1 VFNYKI
7 TLEYNGKDF
16 QGSQAQN
23 GSEKIRT
30 VQSELESSLANFLDE
45 EIETNFAGRTD
56 AGVHA
61 VGQVANFKLNQ
72 ELKELESNPDKL
84 LISINSFLPQDM
96 VISKIENVPL
106 DFHARFSA
114 KAREYSYKI
123 FVRRH
128 RPVLRLDSLMWHKG
142 PLDFE
147 KMSARAEKY
156 LGNHD
161 FKDFAKTE
169 DEENTFCNIMESSLI
184 KESEICFKYKIKAD
198 RFLRHMV
205 RRIVGELIQIGSGN
219 STSQPL
225 SLKTAPPEGLTLVKV
240 YY

>member
-23 GSEKIRT
+23 GSQKIRT
-30 VQSELESSLANFLDE
+30 VQSELELGLSNFFGENID
-45 EIETNFAGRTD
+45 TNFAGRTD
-56 AGVHA
+56 TGVHA
-61 VGQVANFKLNQ
+61 VGQVVNFKLIQ
-72 ELKELESNPDKL
+72 ELNDLETNPDKL

-123 FVRRH
+123 FLRRH

-147 KMSARAEKY
+147 KMSTRAEEY

-169 DEENTFCNIMESSLI
+169 DEENTFCNIMESSLT

-205 RRIVGELIQIGSGN
+205 RRIVGELIQVGSGEP
-219 STSQPL
+219 TIKPL
-225 SLKTAPPEGLTLVKV
+225 SLKTAPAEGLTLVKV

>member
-23 GSEKIRT
+23 GSKTVRT
-30 VQSELESSLANFLDE
+30 VQSELELGLKKFFGE
-45 EIETNFAGRTD
+45 EIDTSFAGRTD
-56 AGVHA
+56 TGVHA
-61 VGQVANFKLNQ
+61 LGQVVNFKIN
-72 ELKELESNPDKL
+72 KHLEEVQTNPDKL
-84 LISINSFLPQDM
+84 LISINSFLPGDM
-96 VISKIENVPL
+96 VISKIQEVPL

-114 KAREYSYKI
+114 KAREYNYKI
-123 FVRRH
+123 FLRRH

-142 PLDFE
+142 PLDFD
-147 KMSARAEKY
+147 KMALHAQKY

-161 FKDFAKTE
+161 FKDFAKTT
-169 DEENTFCNIMESSLI
+169 DDENTFCNILESQLI
-184 KESEICFKYKIKAD
+184 KESDICFKYKIKAD

-205 RRIVGELIQIGSGN
+205 RRIVGELIQVGSGI
-219 STSQPL
+219 QHPKAL
-225 SLKTAPPEGLTLVKV
+225 SLKTVPAEGLTLVKV

>member
-30 VQSELESSLANFLDE
+30 VQAELEYGLSKFFGEN
-45 EIETNFAGRTD
+45 IETNFAGRTD
-56 AGVHA
+56 TGVHA
-61 VGQVANFKLNQ
+61 VGQVVNFKLNQ
-72 ELKELESNPDKL
+72 ELNELETNPDKL
-84 LISINSFLPQDM
+84 LISLNSFLPQDM
-96 VISKIENVPL
+96 VISKIKNVPL

-123 FVRRH
+123 FLRRH
-128 RPVLRLDSLMWHKG
+128 RPVLRLDSLAWHKG

-147 KMSARAEKY
+147 RMSARAEEY

-161 FKDFAKTE
+161 FKDFAKTK
-169 DEENTFCNIMESSLI
+169 DEENTFCNIMESSLV

-205 RRIVGELIQIGSGN
+205 RRIVGELIQIGSG
-219 STSQPL
+219 SSISQPL
-225 SLKTAPPEGLTLVKV
+225 SLNTAPSEGLTLVKV

>member
-23 GSEKIRT
+23 GKETVRT
-30 VQSELESSLANFLDE
+30 VQSELESGLSKFFGEN
-45 EIETNFAGRTD
+45 IETNFAGRTD
-56 AGVHA
+56 TGVHA
-61 VGQVANFKLNQ
+61 TGQVVNFKLNQ
-72 ELKELESNPDKL
+72 ELNDLETNPDKL
-84 LISINSFLPQDM
+84 LISLNSFLPQDM
-96 VISKIENVPL
+96 VISQIADAPL

-123 FVRRH
+123 FLRRQ

-142 PLDFE
+142 PLDFD
-147 KMSARAEKY
+147 KMSARAQEY
-156 LGNHD
+156 LGHHD
-161 FKDFAKTE
+161 FKYFAKTE
-169 DEENTFCNIMESSLI
+169 NEENTFCNILESNLI
-184 KESEICFKYKIKAD
+184 KESDICFKYKIKAD

-205 RRIVGELIQIGSGN
+205 RRIVGELIQIGTGSSDYQKL
-219 STSQPL
+219 ST
-225 SLKTAPPEGLTLVKV
+225 KTVPPEGLTLVKV

>member
-1 VFNYKI
+1 MFNYKI

-30 VQSELESSLANFLDE
+30 VQSELESGLSKFFGENT
-45 EIETNFAGRTD
+45 ETNFAGRTD
-56 AGVHA
+56 TGVHA
-61 VGQVANFKLNQ
+61 VGQVVNFKLNQ
-72 ELKELESNPDKL
+72 ELNELETNPDKL
-84 LISINSFLPQDM
+84 LISLNSFLPQDM
-96 VISKIENVPL
+96 VISKIINVPL
-106 DFHARFSA
+106 EFHARFSA

-123 FVRRH
+123 FLRRH
-128 RPVLRLDSLMWHKG
+128 RPVLRLDSLAWHKG

-147 KMSARAEKY
+147 KMSARAEEY

-169 DEENTFCNIMESSLI
+169 DEDNTFCNIMESSLV

-205 RRIVGELIQIGSGN
+205 RRIVGELIQIGSGG
-219 STSQPL
+219 SSSQSS

>member
-1 VFNYKI
+1 MFNYKI

-30 VQSELESSLANFLDE
+30 VQSELESGLSKFFGEN
-45 EIETNFAGRTD
+45 IETNFAGRTD
-56 AGVHA
+56 TGVHA
-61 VGQVANFKLNQ
+61 VGQVVNFKLNQ
-72 ELKELESNPDKL
+72 ELNELETNPDKL
-84 LISINSFLPQDM
+84 LISLNSFLPQDM
-96 VISKIENVPL
+96 VISKIISVPL
-106 DFHARFSA
+106 EFHARFSA

-123 FVRRH
+123 FLRRH
-128 RPVLRLDSLMWHKG
+128 RPVLRLDSLAWHKG

-147 KMSARAEKY
+147 KMSARAEEY

-169 DEENTFCNIMESSLI
+169 DEENTFCNIMDSSLV

-205 RRIVGELIQIGSGN
+205 RRIVGELIQIGSG
-219 STSQPL
+219 SSSSQSS